1 VSHLTQRQ
9 VEEYQRRALSPRE
22 LLAVDDHIATCEE
35 CRLRLAAREPL
46 SGSFAAWEELAPRA
60 PVPAVTRFPLRRPA
74 VIAALAA
81 VLVAVAGLGV
91 WLAERAPERPAVGLA
106 DGGGRVA
113 LSPRGELVGLASL
126 PAEWRRDVAS
136 ALRTGRLE
144 RPRTIADLAAAEP
157 ALRGSASTAPFTLL
171 APVATAVTDGRP
183 VFRWTPLAAA
193 RSFEVK
199 VFDPDLHPVA
209 AGGPLNGTEW
219 TPELPLPAGTVY
231 AWQVVAHLGDED
243 LIAPGPQSS
252 PALFRVLAADQA
264 QAVASAAR
272 QAGGSPL
279 ALGVLYARSAL
290 VDDAERELAQ
300 VVAANP
306 GSATARD
313 LLASVRAWRSA
324 TAAAQPP
331 SPTSTNGAQ

>member
-1 VSHLTQRQ
+1 VSHLTPRQ

-22 LLAVDDHIATCEE
+22 LLAVDDHLATCEE
-35 CRLRLAAREPL
+35 CRLRLAAGEPL
-46 SGSFAAWEELAPRA
+46 AGSLAAWEALAPRA
-60 PVPAVTRFPLRRPA
+60 PAPAVTRFPLRRSV

-81 VLVAVAGLGV
+81 VLVAAVGLGV
-91 WLAERAPERPAVGLA
+91 WRAERTPPRPAVGLA

-113 LSPRGELVGLASL
+113 LSPGGELVGLASL

-136 ALRTGRLE
+136 ALRAGRLE
-144 RPRTIADLAAAEP
+144 RPQAVADLAGAEP
-157 ALRGSASTAPFTLL
+157 ALRGAASTAPFTLL
-171 APVATAVTDGRP
+171 APVATAVTGGRP
-183 VFRWTPLAAA
+183 TFQWTPLPAA
-193 RSFEVK
+193 RSVEVK
-199 VFDPDLHPVA
+199 VFDSDLHPVA
-209 AGGPLNGTEW
+209 ASGPLGGTEW
-219 TPELPLPAGTVY
+219 TPELPLPAGAVY

-243 LIAPGPQSS
+243 VIAPGPQSP

-264 QAVASAAR
+264 QAVARAAR
-272 QAGGSPL
+272 EAEGSPL
-279 ALGVLYARSAL
+279 ALGVLYARSGL
-290 VDDAERELAQ
+290 VDDAERELAR

-324 TAAAQPP
+324 AAQPP